1 MEPIITLNDYLRQG
15 AEKCFTVP
23 DYQRGYVWGK
33 RRNDG
38 RSDSSTHLMDTLLSK
53 FQHDSSS
60 DVFLQGVTVSENV
73 DEIILIDG
81 QQRTTFL
88 YLLLKYLGYKGNF
101 AIRYAIRKESEDFLT
116 NIEDNLCVEASEDE
130 PFQDLYYFKK
140 SLAIIREKLNNS
152 GLLAEKIRKEFLEYL
167 LTHIKFLF
175 ISIPESQAIKVFT
188 MMNGNRAK
196 MLEQEIIKSEILRLA
211 SYTKGEISIQE
222 EWELNALRSRYAREW
237 DKWLHWWNNED
248 VKFIFQTDWQLGWLL
263 TAATGESRKDNITF
277 DSFCSDLF
285 GRDHSPSK
293 AKAVFDL
300 LRKTQKRF
308 EEVYYNPIKYNRIG
322 AIVRLLDKDNL
333 VKFIKY
339 YFQTN
344 IPDDNLNDYYLLAFL
359 GLTHA
364 QIIKKSTEEIKDK
377 FIAKFEM
384 LKSADVYNTDGKAEA
399 YILLLRLNI
408 DEDNLQNNGS
418 GRKFD
423 FHIWD
428 KNKWS
433 LEHIKA
439 KSTVYHIDGDVIKR
453 GDDTVITEDDIA
465 LMTNRTDLGRIT
477 NPLDNTEELDVT
489 EHCLGNLVLIYRD
502 DNSSFG
508 LSSFDEKKNMF
519 LLGTDNE
526 RKKIFKSRHLMHSI
540 YRFAENSWEGEQI
553 RKHFKDTLSAFI
565 STYSPYLLQKDE
577 EQD

>member
-428 KNKWS
+428 KNKW
-433 LEHIKA
+433 
-439 KSTVYHIDGDVIKR
+439 
-453 GDDTVITEDDIA
+453 
-465 LMTNRTDLGRIT
+465 
-477 NPLDNTEELDVT
+477 
-489 EHCLGNLVLIYRD
+489 
-502 DNSSFG
+502 
-508 LSSFDEKKNMF
+508 
-519 LLGTDNE
+519 
-526 RKKIFKSRHLMHSI
+526 
-540 YRFAENSWEGEQI
+540 
-553 RKHFKDTLSAFI
+553 
-565 STYSPYLLQKDE
+565 
-577 EQD
+577 